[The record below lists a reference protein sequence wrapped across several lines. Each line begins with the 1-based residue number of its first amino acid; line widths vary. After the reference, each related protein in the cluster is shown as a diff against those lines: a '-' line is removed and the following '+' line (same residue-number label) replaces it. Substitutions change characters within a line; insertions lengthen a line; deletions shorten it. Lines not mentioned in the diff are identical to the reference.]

1 MNEKLRE
8 EKMISEAP
16 FFIWATL
23 GYAIFYVF
31 CLYKNGSGI
40 TFPLFT
46 LGTIIYFVLCMK
58 KLDVTVK
65 KYSIFYMIC
74 IELLGLSTCLT
85 DSWVII
91 LFNKFAIFFLVIIFL
106 LHNFF
111 ENKHWN
117 FLDYIKAYFLA
128 TLVPIIFVGKPFA
141 DFIHYRKIKSVSGE
155 EKKKSK
161 IIYVVLGVIFSIPL
175 VVIVL
180 ALLISA
186 DAVFENVF
194 ASMFEEMNIFTIT
207 QDAFL
212 MGILFVIVFFGAY
225 MLISF
230 MSTFKLNESKQEK
243 TGFEPLIAITICSI
257 LSFIYVIFSGIQVVY
272 LFIGSGANFVLPND
286 MTYAEYAR
294 EGFFQLLF
302 VCLINLFFVLMG
314 IHLFRE
320 SKVLKTL
327 LCLITSCTYIM
338 IASSAMR
345 MLLYIQYKY
354 LTFLRVFVLW
364 ALLVIALVMIGT
376 MISIFK
382 KDFNFFK
389 YSTIVVTCLYLVLS
403 FGRVDYF
410 IAKVN
415 LDNMEYETQYEF
427 FEDTPVYDDY
437 RYLFNNLSYDAA
449 PVVLSY
455 GDDFDSDDYGSYN
468 FYKGLYEKRI
478 ISDTE
483 NIGMRDFNISRII
496 AKSKVQNKIF

>member
-1 MNEKLRE
+1 MNENLRE
-8 EKMISEAP
+8 QKMISKAP
-16 FFIWATL
+16 FFLWATI
-23 GYAIFYVF
+23 GYALFYVL

-46 LGTIIYFVLCMK
+46 FGTIIYFILCMK

-117 FLDYIKAYFLA
+117 FVDHIKAYFLA

-212 MGILFVIVFFGAY
+212 MGILFAIVFFGAY

-230 MSTFKLNESKQEK
+230 MGTFKLNESKQEK
-243 TGFEPLIAITICSI
+243 TGFEPLLAITICSI

-272 LFIGSGANFVLPND
+272 LFIGSGANFILPND

-364 ALLVIALVMIGT
+364 ALLVIALVMIGV

-382 KDFNFFK
+382 KDFNFFR
-389 YSTIVVTCLYLVLS
+389 YSTVVVISLYIILS
-403 FGRVDYF
+403 FARVDYW

-415 LDNMEYETQYEF
+415 IDNMEYETQYEF
-427 FEDTPVYDDY
+427 FEGTELYDDY
-437 RYLFNNLSYDAA
+437 YYLIYNLSYDAA
-449 PVVLSY
+449 PIILGY
-455 GDDFDSDDYGSYN
+455 DDNSDPDDYGSFN
-468 FYKGLYEKRI
+468 SEKEEYVRNI
-478 ISDTE
+478 KYDTKE
-483 NIGMRDFNISRII
+483 IHFLKMNVSRLV
-496 AKSKVQNKIF
+496 AKSMIKE

>member
-1 MNEKLRE
+1 MNENLRE
-8 EKMISEAP
+8 QKMISKAP
-16 FFIWATL
+16 FFLWATL

-46 LGTIIYFVLCMK
+46 FGTIIYFVLCMK

-272 LFIGSGANFVLPND
+272 LFIGSGANFILPND

-382 KDFNFFK
+382 KNFNFFR
-389 YSTIVVTCLYLVLS
+389 YSTIVVISLYLILS
-403 FGRVDYF
+403 FARVDYF

-415 LDNMEYETQYEF
+415 IDNMEYETQYEF
-427 FEDTPVYDDY
+427 FEGTELYDDY
-437 RYLFNNLSYDAA
+437 YYLIYNLSYDAA
-449 PVVLSY
+449 PVVLGY
-455 GDDFDSDDYGSYN
+455 DDNSDPDDYGSFN
-468 FYKGLYEKRI
+468 SEKEEYVRNI
-478 ISDTE
+478 KYDTKE
-483 NIGMRDFNISRII
+483 MHFLKMNVSRLI
-496 AKSKVQNKIF
+496 AKSMIKE